1 MNLNNKYK
9 EENNMRKNKKIIT
22 ILLVMFMILGIGVTK
37 AVADE
42 YLYRYKLVELD
53 TTANIANEPIIGGK
67 NYNLLMSIADENYV
81 GYYADVDNNDTIDGL
96 IFFDYVQGADTTPGF
111 LGAGVNVTSK
121 NREDLAT
128 YALKTVNGVDNVVV
142 KTGDGDD
149 RFYVIGLQNV
159 KPASEDST
167 AYWYYSAYA
176 NKISDYA
183 GLTSTAFGSGKS
195 NTETMKALWDEE
207 AYGAKNNRDIFTIET
222 GDWFIPS
229 KDEWSVLGSNLKK
242 VAGSKDAYKSMNFPS
257 GAKIG
262 FSYNYW
268 SSSIYGATYAWG
280 TYFGLSSMYGIN
292 FNDTSYV
299 RLASTF

>member
-1 MNLNNKYK
+1 
-9 EENNMRKNKKIIT
+9 MRKNKKIIT

-53 TTANIANEPIIGGK
+53 TTANVGDEPIIGGK

-81 GYYADVDNNDTIDGL
+81 GYYADVDNNGTIDGL

-111 LGAGVNVTSK
+111 LGAGVNVASK

-142 KTGDGDD
+142 KTGEGDD

-159 KPASEDST
+159 NPASNDGS

-176 NKISDYA
+176 NTISDYA

-195 NTETMKALWDEE
+195 NTATMKALWDAET
-207 AYGAKNNRDIFTIET
+207 YGAKNNRDIFTIET

-242 VAGSKDAYKSMNFPS
+242 VAGSEDAYGSMNFPS

-262 FSYNYW
+262 FSYGCW
-268 SSSIYGATYAWG
+268 SSSSYSAAGAWNASFYDSYMSDY
-280 TYFGLSSMYGIN
+280 YFNS
-292 FNDTSYV
+292 TRCV

>member
-1 MNLNNKYK
+1 
-9 EENNMRKNKKIIT
+9 MRKNKKIIT

-53 TTANIANEPIIGGK
+53 TTEDIANEPIIGGK

-81 GYYADVDNNDTIDGL
+81 GYYADVDNNGTIDGL

-111 LGAGVNVTSK
+111 LGTGVNVASK

-149 RFYVIGLQNV
+149 RFYVIDLANRLPQSKDG
-159 KPASEDST
+159 S

-176 NKISDYA
+176 NTISDYA

-195 NTETMKALWDEE
+195 NTETMKALWDAET
-207 AYGAKNNRDIFTIET
+207 YGAKNNRDIFTIET

-242 VAGSKDAYKSMNFPS
+242 VAGSEDAYGSMNFPS

-262 FSYNYW
+262 FSYDYW
-268 SSSIYGATYAWG
+268 SSSISSATYAWSAG
-280 TYFGLSSMYGIN
+280 FINGYMSISS
-292 FNDTSYV
+292 FTKAHYV